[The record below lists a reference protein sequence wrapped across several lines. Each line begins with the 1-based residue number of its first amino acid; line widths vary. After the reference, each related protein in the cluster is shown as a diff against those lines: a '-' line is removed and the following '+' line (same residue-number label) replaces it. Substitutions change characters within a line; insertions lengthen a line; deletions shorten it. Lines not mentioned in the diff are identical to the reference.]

1 MNKVILIGRLTKD
14 PELSTTQSD
23 VKRAAFTVAVDR
35 RFTDKDGN
43 RQADFISCTA
53 WRQTAE
59 FIAKYFTKGKKIGIV
74 GSLQSRS
81 YDAQDGTKRYV
92 TEVNVDEAE
101 FVESINITKA
111 GDSAKEVPPEVIAAR
126 VAGVQERM
134 TEENDDDLPF

>member
-14 PELSTTQSD
+14 PELTTTQSD

-43 RQADFISCTA
+43 RRADFISCTA

-59 FIAKYFTKGKKIGIV
+59 FIGKYFTKGKKIGIV
-74 GSLQSRS
+74 GGLQSRS

-92 TEVNVDEAE
+92 TEVVVDEAE
-101 FVESINITKA
+101 FVEPKGQSEQGAQSTA
-111 GDSAKEVPPEVIAAR
+111 VTVYEPGHAEAA
-126 VAGVQERM
+126 M
-134 TEENDDDLPF
+134 TESDEYSDLPF

>member
-14 PELSTTQSD
+14 PELTTTQND
-23 VKRAAFTVAVDR
+23 VKRCGFTLAVDR

-53 WRQTAE
+53 WRSTAE
-59 FIAKYFTKGKKIGIV
+59 FIGKYFGKGKKIGIV
-74 GSLQSRS
+74 GSLQSRT

-101 FVESINITKA
+101 FVESKA
-111 GDSAKEVPPEVIAAR
+111 AESSAQQPAPYTPGHAEAA
-126 VAGVQERM
+126 M
-134 TEENDDDLPF
+134 TEEELDDQLPF

>member
-14 PELSTTQSD
+14 PEVSTTQGGVS
-23 VKRAAFTVAVDR
+23 RAAFTLAVDR

-43 RQADFISCTA
+43 RLADFISCTA
-53 WRQTAE
+53 WRSTAE
-59 FIAKYFTKGKKIGIV
+59 FIGKYFGKGKKIGIV

-101 FVESINITKA
+101 FVESKTAEGNGQQPAEYTPGHA
-111 GDSAKEVPPEVIAAR
+111 EAA
-126 VAGVQERM
+126 M
-134 TEENDDDLPF
+134 TEETDDELPF